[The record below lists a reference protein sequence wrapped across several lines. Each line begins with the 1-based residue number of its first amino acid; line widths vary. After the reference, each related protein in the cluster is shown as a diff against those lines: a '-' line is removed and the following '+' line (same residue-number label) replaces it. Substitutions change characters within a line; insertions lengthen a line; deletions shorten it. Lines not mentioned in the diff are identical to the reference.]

1 MSELYSNASMLEM
14 YIFETTQLIEQLEN
28 IMLEVEKTSS
38 YDESYVNEIFRIMHT
53 IKGSSSMM
61 LFDSISNL
69 AHSVEDLFYFI
80 RDQKPAKIDNS
91 DLCDL
96 IFESVDFI
104 KVELAKIKGG
114 EKPDED
120 SSYLSLKMKEF
131 LLVLKGE
138 NPGTGDIV
146 RPKSESKQQ
155 YYIAPDPKGEK
166 DKIQYFFAN
175 IRFEKGCDMENIRAY
190 TVINNLKAHSEE
202 VINFPEEIIEDDK
215 AEYIKANGF
224 DLYIK
229 SKSQRDE
236 ILELLSKVPFLENID
251 FKEIEAGEG
260 EEIFRKPDTIV
271 LDKEIKIPK
280 VEGEEEKTE
289 ERTAPPGHTAQNVIS
304 VSVPKLDQ
312 LMDLVGEMVIAEAMV
327 TQNPDLEGLEL
338 ENFSKSARQLRK
350 ITNELQDIVMSIR
363 MVPLSTT
370 FLKMYRIV
378 RDISKKQNKDVELQ
392 LIGEETEVDKNIIE
406 HIGDPLMHLIRNA
419 VDHGVEDGDTRQ
431 AKGKDRTGKIILEA
445 KNVGSDVLILIKDDG
460 KGLNREKLIEKGLE
474 KGLIDKPL
482 EEVTDKELYNLI
494 FNPGFST
501 KERVTEFSGRGVGMD
516 VVVKNL
522 EEIGGSISVD
532 SAEDEGTS
540 ITLKIPLTLAIIDG
554 MNVRVGTSRYTIPIM
569 NVKESFRPVREQLIK
584 DPDGNEM
591 IMLRGQS
598 YSIYR
603 LHELY
608 NVETEIKDL
617 TEGILVV
624 VEQNQKTSCILVDEL
639 LGQQP
644 VVVKALP
651 NYIKNTK
658 NIRGLGGCT
667 LLGDGSI
674 SLILDVNGI
683 EYI

>member
-1 MSELYSNASMLEM
+1 MSELFSNASMLEM

-28 IMLEVEKTSS
+28 IILEVEKTNAQ
-38 YDESYVNEIFRIMHT
+38 DEDYVNEIFRIMHT
-53 IKGSSSMM
+53 IKGSSAMM

-69 AHSVEDLFYFI
+69 AHSIEDLFYFI
-80 RDQKPAKIDNS
+80 RDQKPTNINNS
-91 DLCDL
+91 NLCDL
-96 IFESVDFI
+96 IFEAIDFI
-104 KVELAKIKGG
+104 KVELAKLKSGD
-114 EKPDED
+114 KPDED
-120 SSYLSLKMKEF
+120 SSQLALKIKEF
-131 LLVLKGE
+131 LLVLKE
-138 NPGTGDIV
+138 DNPDTGDII
-146 RPKSESKQQ
+146 RPKSEAKKQ
-155 YYIAPDPKGEK
+155 YYIAPDLKRETSATK
-166 DKIQYFFAN
+166 YYFAN
-175 IRFEKGCDMENIRAY
+175 IKFEKGCDMENIRAY
-190 TVINNLKAHSEE
+190 TVINNLKNVSEDL
-202 VINFPEEIIEDDK
+202 INIPEDIIEDDK
-215 AEYIKANGF
+215 ADYIKVNGF
-224 DLYIK
+224 DVYIK
-229 SKSQRDE
+229 SKSGEKE
-236 ILELLSKVPFLENID
+236 IIELLNKTPFLENID
-251 FKEIEAGEG
+251 FRNIENGEG
-260 EEIFRKPDTIV
+260 EELFKKPDTIV
-271 LDKEIKIPK
+271 LEKEIKYPK
-280 VEGEEEKTE
+280 VETQEEKAE
-289 ERTAPPGHTAQNVIS
+289 EKVSAPSHSAQNVIS

-327 TQNPDLEGLEL
+327 TQNPDLEDLEL

-378 RDISKKQNKDVELQ
+378 RDISKKQKKEVELQ

-419 VDHGVEDGDTRQ
+419 VDHGIEDGDTRE
-431 AKGKDRTGKIILEA
+431 AKGKNRAGKITLEA

-460 KGLNREKLIEKGLE
+460 KGLNRDKLIEKGIE
-474 KGLIDKPL
+474 KGLIDKDP
-482 EEVTDKELYNLI
+482 EELSDKEVYNLI
-494 FNPGFST
+494 LNPGFST
-501 KERVTEFSGRGVGMD
+501 KENVTEFSGRGVGMD

-522 EEIGGSISVD
+522 EEIGGSIVVD
-532 SAEDEGTS
+532 SAEDKGTV

-569 NVKESFRPVREQLIK
+569 NVKESFRPVKEQLIK

-591 IMLRGQS
+591 IMLRGRS
-598 YSIYR
+598 HTIYR
-603 LHELY
+603 LHQLY

-624 VEQNQKTSCILVDEL
+624 VEQNERTSCILVDEL

-651 NYIKNTK
+651 NYIKSTK
-658 NIRGLGGCT
+658 NIKGLGGCT

>member
-1 MSELYSNASMLEM
+1 MSELFSNASMLEM

-28 IMLEVEKTSS
+28 IILEVEKTNAQ
-38 YDESYVNEIFRIMHT
+38 DEDYVNEIFRIMHT
-53 IKGSSSMM
+53 IKGSSAMM

-69 AHSVEDLFYFI
+69 AHSIEDLFYFI
-80 RDQKPAKIDNS
+80 RDQKPTNINNS
-91 DLCDL
+91 NLCDL
-96 IFESVDFI
+96 IFEAIDFI
-104 KVELAKIKGG
+104 KVELAKLKSGD
-114 EKPDED
+114 KPDED
-120 SSYLSLKMKEF
+120 SSQLALKIKEF
-131 LLVLKGE
+131 LLVLKE
-138 NPGTGDIV
+138 DNPDTGDII
-146 RPKSESKQQ
+146 RPKSEAKKQ
-155 YYIAPDPKGEK
+155 YYIAPDLKRETSATK
-166 DKIQYFFAN
+166 YYFAN
-175 IRFEKGCDMENIRAY
+175 IKFEKGCDMENIRAY
-190 TVINNLKAHSEE
+190 TVINNLKNVSEDL
-202 VINFPEEIIEDDK
+202 INIPEDIIEDDK
-215 AEYIKANGF
+215 ADYIKVNGF
-224 DLYIK
+224 DVYIK
-229 SKSQRDE
+229 SKSGEKE
-236 ILELLSKVPFLENID
+236 IIELLNKTPFLENID
-251 FKEIEAGEG
+251 FRNIENGEG
-260 EEIFRKPDTIV
+260 EELFKKPDTIV
-271 LDKEIKIPK
+271 LEKEIKYPK
-280 VEGEEEKTE
+280 VETQEEKAE
-289 ERTAPPGHTAQNVIS
+289 EKVSAPSHSAQNVIS

-327 TQNPDLEGLEL
+327 TQNPDLEDLEL

-378 RDISKKQNKDVELQ
+378 RDISKKQKKEVELQ

-419 VDHGVEDGDTRQ
+419 VDHGIEDGDTRE
-431 AKGKDRTGKIILEA
+431 AKGKNRAGKITLEA

-460 KGLNREKLIEKGLE
+460 KGLNRDKLIEKGIE
-474 KGLIDKPL
+474 KGLIDKDP
-482 EEVTDKELYNLI
+482 EELSDKEVYNLI
-494 FNPGFST
+494 LNPGFST
-501 KERVTEFSGRGVGMD
+501 KENVTEFSGRGVGMD

-522 EEIGGSISVD
+522 EEIGGSIVVD
-532 SAEDEGTS
+532 SAEDKGTV

-569 NVKESFRPVREQLIK
+569 NVKESFRPVKEQLIK

-591 IMLRGQS
+591 IMLRGRS
-598 YSIYR
+598 HTIYR
-603 LHELY
+603 LHQLY

-624 VEQNQKTSCILVDEL
+624 VEQNERTSCILVDEL
-639 LGQQP
+639 LGQRP

-651 NYIKNTK
+651 NYIKSTK
-658 NIRGLGGCT
+658 NIKGLGGCT